1 MSANT
6 ILNSSS
12 QSFSMSNVTLPTFS
26 SQHLTQPLTFKAVWS
41 DKNKHLEESTIEKI
55 TRYAFFL
62 INKIATA
69 LILPS
74 LLVSKYF
81 TQEIN
86 NDFRQSWE
94 SPENSFLTRNFTATP
109 IEVTTPDNIPITGT
123 YFKNAAATESSPTV
137 IFFQP
142 NGMPSKTHLF
152 RWALFDAAIQEVPYN
167 FVYFDY
173 RGTDG
178 TDNTPVSGKNLYLDG
193 ESIYQFVR
201 DKLHVPAKDIHFYGY
216 SLGGGISLNVKKL
229 HQEECTGKAV
239 NERSF
244 TSISDVIKNI
254 LNKQFFAVIA
264 VPLAYIATF
273 FVSILNWNIDAASA
287 LENLKG
293 KLLIVHH
300 PKDELMEKEASLYR
314 HVFERA
320 QVTTTPE
327 VSHLDLSRS
336 QEQDIHFHGTPLQQ
350 FRATGFN
357 ATEEVSRFLFSTN
370 LSKNQRLIQIY
381 RNSTSANFRNKV
393 HKEAARIYQNGGHY
407 WGSGEDACNNRN
419 GLSLTESQLAYA
431 ITLAKIY

>member
-1 MSANT
+1 MSAT
-6 ILNSSS
+6 TVLSSS
-12 QSFSMSNVTLPTFS
+12 PQSFSMSNVTLPTPS
-26 SQHLTQPLTFKAVWS
+26 SQPLTQPLTFTAVWS
-41 DKNKHLEESTIEKI
+41 DQNKHLEESTLEKI
-55 TRYAFFL
+55 TRYALYL

-74 LLVSKYF
+74 TSFGRHVIE
-81 TQEIN
+81 EIN
-86 NDFRQSWE
+86 DDFRRSWE
-94 SPENSFLTRNFTATP
+94 SPGNSFLRRNFTAKP

-123 YFKNAAATESSPTV
+123 YFKNAAAMESSPTV

-142 NGMPSKTHLF
+142 NAAPSKADLF
-152 RWALFDAAIQEVPYN
+152 HWALFDAAIQEVPYN

-178 TDNTPVSGKNLYLDG
+178 TDNRPASAKNLYLDG

-244 TSISDVIKNI
+244 TSISDVIKNT
-254 LNKQFFAVIA
+254 LNKQFSALIA
-264 VPLAYIATF
+264 TPLAHIATF
-273 FVSILNWNIDAASA
+273 FVSLLNWNIDAASA

-320 QVTTTPE
+320 QVPPSPE

-336 QEQDIHFHGTPLQQ
+336 HAEDIFFHGTPLPQ
-350 FRATGFN
+350 FRTAEFN
-357 ATEEVSRFLFSTN
+357 PTEEVSKFLFSMD
-370 LSKNQRLIQIY
+370 LSKYQRLIQIY
-381 RNSTSANFRNKV
+381 RNSSVDFRNKV
-393 HKEAARIYQNGGHY
+393 HKEAARLYQNGGHY

-419 GLSLTESQLAYA
+419 GLFLTESQLATA
-431 ITLAKIY
+431 IAWAKLN